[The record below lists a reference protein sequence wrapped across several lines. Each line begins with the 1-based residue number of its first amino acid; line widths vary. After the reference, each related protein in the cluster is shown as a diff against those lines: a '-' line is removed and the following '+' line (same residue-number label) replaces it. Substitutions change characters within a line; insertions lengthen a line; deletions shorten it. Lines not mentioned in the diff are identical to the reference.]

1 MDRAVWCARRT
12 VPWLVALLVAS
23 PVGAQSYRLSEL
35 GSGPVPIPG
44 VGNAELSG
52 ITWVGGTRYLAVDD
66 GRPRLFPLDVTLDEA
81 SGKIASVVA
90 GDFVTLKGADDNE
103 GIAWLAKTG
112 TVLVS
117 DEEGQLI
124 REYDPSTGEVLR
136 SVPPPPLFRG
146 RLSKNTGFE
155 SMAVTPDGESVWTGN
170 EGPLRLDGAGPTALE
185 GAWLRLQRLDANLA
199 PTGQWAYRSEPGL
212 GFVGLVDLLV
222 APGGELISLERALT
236 GGGFSARIFEL
247 DLHRATDV
255 SGFEK
260 LRNRSDFWPV
270 RKTKLWERTSGFQN
284 FEGLTLGPELPSG
297 GRLVLLIS
305 DGGDQR
311 PPTLLALRLL
321 PNASGPAEAAA
332 RPVR

>member
-1 MDRAVWCARRT
+1 MDRAVWWARRA
-12 VPWLVALLVAS
+12 VPWLAAFLVAS

-35 GSGPVPIPG
+35 GAGPVPIPG

-66 GRPRLFPLDVTLDEA
+66 GRPRLFPLDVTLDET
-81 SGKIASVVA
+81 SGRITNVVV
-90 GDFVTLKGADDNE
+90 GDYITLKDADDDE
-103 GIAWLAKTG
+103 GVAWLAKTG

-117 DEEGQLI
+117 DEEGRRI
-124 REYDPSTGEVLR
+124 REYDPANGEVIR
-136 SVPPPPLFRG
+136 SVPPPPTFRG
-146 RLSKNTGFE
+146 RMSKNTGFE
-155 SMAVTPDGESVWTGN
+155 SLAVTPDGETVWTGN

-185 GAWLRLQRLDANLA
+185 GAWLRLQRLDATLA

-222 APGGELISLERALT
+222 APGGELLSLERALT

-247 DLHRATDV
+247 DLRRATDV

-260 LRNRSDFWPV
+260 LRNRNDFWPV

-284 FEGLTLGPELPSG
+284 FEGLTLGPELAIG
-297 GRLVLLIS
+297 GRLVLLVS

-311 PPTLLALRLL
+311 PPTLLALRLV
-321 PNASGPAEAAA
+321 PTAPGAANAAA
-332 RPVR
+332 GKER